1 MTMRTVIL
9 ATLIVPLSVSAALA
23 QGHGLEAV
31 NPCGSAQAC
40 NNSSP
45 GTIGN
50 GYHVQAPQGTPIWD
64 GGAASNA
71 VGVAAGVAGVY
82 GAATGNPAAI
92 GAAAGLGAAA
102 AVGGAMGDMG
112 IGPSDT
118 ANAASDAGA
127 TEGVGGTGVGNG
139 D

>member
-1 MTMRTVIL
+1 MRTVIL
-9 ATLIVPLSVSAALA
+9 ATLIVPLAAGHALA
-23 QGHGLEAV
+23 QGHGLEAL

-50 GYHVQAPQGTPIWD
+50 GYHVQAPAGTPIWD
-64 GGAASNA
+64 GGPASNA
-71 VGVAAGVAGVY
+71 VGVAAGVTAVY
-82 GAATGNPAAI
+82 GAATGSPAAI
-92 GAAAGLGAAA
+92 GAAAVMGAGA

-112 IGPSDT
+112 ISPSDT